1 MQSKTPTQSMRCRH
15 CFSKTSKMCLFHFAN
30 WKNIHKDAA
39 SLYCFLTQKRQDS
52 KCQFYFKGGITGSV
66 RMTVGAWIQCAT
78 AGRSIMLLLNL
89 VREWEKTF
97 GVLCFQSIYSTFPL
111 GCSKPKLCFSSNSSH
126 HMDQRKN
133 NSLQLE
139 GLWWGKTSNHTPVLW
154 EESTVQSI
162 KSMQQISKYP
172 VMWKQWNLSHAK
184 FSGHRGYPA
193 AASWWM
199 AVYGFISLWRNNLE
213 GGGKKKRYFP
223 RPSNSIWF
231 QP

>member
-1 MQSKTPTQSMRCRH
+1 
-15 CFSKTSKMCLFHFAN
+15 
-30 WKNIHKDAA
+30 
-39 SLYCFLTQKRQDS
+39 
-52 KCQFYFKGGITGSV
+52 
-66 RMTVGAWIQCAT
+66 MTVGAWIQCAT
-78 AGRSIMLLLNL
+78 AGRSIMLLLNI

-172 VMWKQWNLSHAK
+172 LLVKQTNQ
-184 FSGHRGYPA
+184 
-193 AASWWM
+193 
-199 AVYGFISLWRNNLE
+199 
-213 GGGKKKRYFP
+213 YFP
-223 RPSNSIWF
+223 HKLCWLYSRGDVKAMESVTRKVFWSQRISRRGFVMNGCLWF
-231 QP
+231 YLAVEKQLGRRGEKKEIFPQTI